1 MRRKKFRLLMI
12 SLICVS
18 VALRYL
24 VLPNPVYGS
33 PHDDELLVR
42 LGANILRG
50 NWLGNYGSHMLL
62 SKPAGYPMFLAW
74 THFLPWAPTMTV
86 HIIQLVGIL
95 LIAREL
101 RSMNMSRGLV
111 LLFVALSALHPQWYG
126 QQMSRIYRD
135 GLLTALTF
143 LALGLSLW
151 LGRIIPVWLASKQ
164 IRNRVILEV
173 TIVSLMTG
181 ITLSWSIATKPGWYP
196 LAIVVLGFSVRR
208 IFLTSWRNWLPR
220 LAVVGIS
227 AIIGLFSIVGYVV
240 LMNQHHYGVSRLD
253 TFSAGSFPD
262 ALNKWASV
270 ESDDTRKY
278 IQVDA
283 SQRKR
288 VYAVSPTA
296 KKLETYLE
304 IDPGNG
310 WRGAPC
316 NSPLKICDESS
327 SWFAWDLRDAMHS
340 AGLDNSAKQFEASF
354 AQILHDITS
363 ACHTEKFQCSNSGI
377 APGVVSLADISK
389 RELIDAYATATDWLV
404 FNDIGYTTR
413 GGVAPEGS
421 NTTVWDEVVKGLP
434 DRTVLNPYRP
444 EVSAIGNTITLLQRL
459 YGIIWPPLFLIAT
472 VHFVT
477 SLFSKA
483 RIRGLQLISLM
494 AILGLVLFI
503 GQLALLEASSG
514 MYLTSGK
521 TLYMLPAFP
530 FVILAVI
537 IELSAVFKFM
547 AHKLES
553 SQLMTKDGSAL

>member
-1 MRRKKFRLLMI
+1 M
-12 SLICVS
+12 
-18 VALRYL
+18 
-24 VLPNPVYGS
+24 LPNPVYGS

-42 LGANILRG
+42 LAANILQG

-74 THFLPWAPTMTV
+74 THFLPWAPTITV
-86 HIIQLVGIL
+86 HIILLVGVL

-101 RSMNMSRGLV
+101 RSMNLSRELV
-111 LLFVALSALHPQWYG
+111 LLFVALSTLHPQWYG

-143 LALGLSLW
+143 LGLGLSLW
-151 LGRIIPVWLASKQ
+151 LGRIIPLWLASKQ
-164 IRNRVILEV
+164 LRKRVIFEV

-196 LAIVVLGFSVRR
+196 LAIVMLGFSARR
-208 IFLTSWRNWLPR
+208 IFLISWLDWRNWLPR
-220 LAVVGIS
+220 IAVVGIS
-227 AIIGLFSIVGYVV
+227 AIIGLTSIVGYVL
-240 LMNQHHYGVSRLD
+240 LMNQHHYGIARLD
-253 TFSAGSFPD
+253 TFSAGSFPN

-288 VYAVSPTA
+288 VYAISPTA
-296 KKLETYLE
+296 KKLEPYLE

-316 NSPLKICDESS
+316 NSPLKICDESAA
-327 SWFAWDLRDAMHS
+327 WFAWDLRDATHS

-354 AQILHDITS
+354 DQILRDITS
-363 ACHTEKFQCSNSGI
+363 ACHTNKFQCSNRGI
-377 APGVVSLADISK
+377 APGVVSLADMSK
-389 RELIDAYATATDWLV
+389 RELVDAYATATDWLI
-404 FNDIGYTTR
+404 FNDVGNTTR

-421 NTTVWDEVVKGLP
+421 NTKVWDQVVKGLP
-434 DRTVLNPYRP
+434 DRTVLNLYRP

-459 YGIIWPPLFLIAT
+459 YSIIWPLLFLIAT
-472 VHFVT
+472 VNFV
-477 SLFSKA
+477 SGLFNKA
-483 RIRGLQLISLM
+483 RVRGIQLISLT
-494 AILGLVLFI
+494 AILGLILFI
-503 GQLALLEASSG
+503 GQLALLESSSG

-530 FVILAVI
+530 FMLLAVV
-537 IELSAVFKFM
+537 IELSVTTKI
-547 AHKLES
+547 S
-553 SQLMTKDGSAL
+553 SNKIDTWLSTNRDKQVRSIDL

>member
-1 MRRKKFRLLMI
+1 MGRKKFRILTLALICI
-12 SLICVS
+12 SLV
-18 VALRYL
+18 LRYL
-24 VLPNPVYGS
+24 VLPRPLYGAG
-33 PHDDELLVR
+33 HDDELMVR
-42 LGANILRG
+42 LGASILRG

-62 SKPAGYPMFLAW
+62 SKPAGYPLFLAW

-86 HIIQLVGIL
+86 HIILLVGVL

-101 RSMNMSRGLV
+101 RSMNLSRGLI
-111 LLFVALSALHPQWYG
+111 LLFVALCALHPQWYG
-126 QQMSRIYRD
+126 QEMSRIYRE

-143 LALGLSLW
+143 LGLGLSLW
-151 LGRIIPVWLASKQ
+151 LGRIFPIWLASKQ
-164 IRNRVILEV
+164 IRKRVILEV
-173 TIVSLMTG
+173 TIVSLMMG

-196 LAIVVLGFSVRR
+196 LAIVMLGFSVRR
-208 IFLTSWRNWLPR
+208 IFLISWLDWHNWLPR
-220 LAVVGIS
+220 IAVVGIS
-227 AIIGLFSIVGYVV
+227 AVIGLTSIVGYVV
-240 LMNQHHYGVSRLD
+240 LMNQHHYGIARLD
-253 TFSAGSFPD
+253 TFSTGSFPD

-296 KKLETYLE
+296 KKLEPYLE

-316 NSPLKICDESS
+316 NSPLKICDESAG
-327 SWFAWDLRDAMHS
+327 WFAWDLRDAMHS
-340 AGLDNSAKQFEASF
+340 AGLDDSAKQFEASF

-363 ACHTEKFQCSNSGI
+363 ACHTKKFQCSNSSI
-377 APGVVSLADISK
+377 APGVVSLADMSK
-389 RELIDAYATATDWLV
+389 RELVDAYATATDWLV
-404 FNDIGYTTR
+404 FNDVGYTAR

-421 NTTVWDEVVKGLP
+421 NTTVWDQVVKGLP
-434 DRTVLNPYRP
+434 DRTALNPYRS
-444 EVSAIGNTITLLQRL
+444 EVSAIGNMITLLQRL

-477 SLFSKA
+477 SQFSKA
-483 RIRGLQLISLM
+483 RIRGLQPISLI
-494 AILGLVLFI
+494 AILGLILFI

-521 TLYMLPAFP
+521 SLYMLPAFP
-530 FVILAVI
+530 FVILAAVI
-537 IELSAVFKFM
+537 EM
-547 AHKLES
+547 
-553 SQLMTKDGSAL
+553 SALWTRFPRAIDSWSSTNEDS